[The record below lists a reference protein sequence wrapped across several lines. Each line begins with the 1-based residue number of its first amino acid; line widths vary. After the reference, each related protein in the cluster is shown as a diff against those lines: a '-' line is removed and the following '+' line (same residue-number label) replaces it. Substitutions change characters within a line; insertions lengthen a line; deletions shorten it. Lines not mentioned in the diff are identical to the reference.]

1 MTLYIGVVF
10 HPHQQTVAWC
20 DTDTGETNTATLLH
34 ELEKV
39 KRFYQQLPSG
49 IVGIEASSKAI
60 WFENLLIET
69 NHQLQVG
76 NPVLIRKRATSR
88 HKSDKRD
95 AELILDL
102 LIKQEFPAIWRRSR
116 ENDQVL
122 DILKLR
128 HSLVRQRTQTYNRL
142 QSLAK
147 VLDYSKARS
156 SQSIFRFCSG
166 ELRLMRLMICSENN
180 YSNWLKISV
189 VRFWNWKIGC
199 EAAPKQIHGCSFC

>member
-1 MTLYIGVVF
+1 MTLYIGVDF

-20 DTDTGETNTATLLH
+20 ETETGETQTLTLLH
-34 ELEKV
+34 DLEKV
-39 KRFYQQLPSG
+39 KQFYQQLPPG

-60 WFENLLIET
+60 WFENLLVET

-95 AELILDL
+95 AELILEL
-102 LIKQEFPAIWRRSR
+102 LLKQEFPAIWRRSR
-116 ENDQVL
+116 ENNQVL

-147 VLDYSKARS
+147 SFGLFKGKMKSEYFQVL
-156 SQSIFRFCSG
+156 
-166 ELRLMRLMICSENN
+166 L
-180 YSNWLKISV
+180 
-189 VRFWNWKIGC
+189 
-199 EAAPKQIHGCSFC
+199 KQIEVDGVDDLQRKQLFRLIENFNGQILELEIWLRALPRR